1 MRVTEEEHRK
11 HEVYRNLEQLASE
24 MNYTVDAVV
33 VEGPHDKKTLK
44 LLGYNKPIILCS
56 RLSHNE
62 VTDRAAKKF
71 SNVSI
76 LTDFDEQGNLLNK
89 KLAKLFET
97 RGVRVD
103 RFYRRRF
110 RKLLKKA
117 KISTIESIYS
127 IKLKLFPFSSN

>member
-1 MRVTEEEHRK
+1 MRVTEEERRK
-11 HEVYRNLEQLASE
+11 HEVYRNLEELASE

-56 RLSHNE
+56 KLPHNE

-71 SNVSI
+71 SNVVI

-89 KLAKLFET
+89 KLSKLFET
-97 RGVRVD
+97 RGVKVD

-127 IKLKLFPFSSN
+127 IKLELFPFSSN